1 MWQEVVLPTNKQYH
15 SMSHNYILHLKSS
28 KTVPFCFNF
37 IGNPCYIISSTEA
50 SSKCPSVYVF
60 ASVLAR
66 VAISR
71 FRVCGK
77 IVLRMT
83 VMPKLHWEIRPA
95 RGEYQDI
102 VRSFNYCIPNKFLTM
117 AFRSVIARPLWYAAR
132 ACKRSPQVLGG
143 SWRLCS
149 AKSSLDEPG
158 MSR

>member
-1 MWQEVVLPTNKQYH
+1 MWQEVVLPTNKQDH

-28 KTVPFCFNF
+28 KTVPFFTLSEIHATLSHRLEQVPNVH
-37 IGNPCYIISSTEA
+37 PCMFSLRFS
-50 SSKCPSVYVF
+50 CGWPFF
-60 ASVLAR
+60 ASVC
-66 VAISR
+66 
-71 FRVCGK
+71 VCGK

-95 RGEYQDI
+95 RGKYQDI

-117 AFRSVIARPLWYAAR
+117 AFRSVIARPLWHAAR